1 MNSASLARTWGT
13 LLTLSWEKTLSVS
26 PSLAEGEP
34 SKSWDSLSAFRGLFY
49 REASCK
55 LHDDINIETSWIK
68 MRHRASCLCVQVRQ
82 HRASC
87 LCVELCLTCLY
98 SAFLIER
105 TPHLLVECSL
115 TIRTLPLLLVECS
128 LTRERS
134 NKNSV
139 LSSVAR
145 RVLSATEHSNKN
157 SL

>member
-1 MNSASLARTWGT
+1 LPHSDASFRL
-13 LLTLSWEKTLSVS
+13 
-26 PSLAEGEP
+26 
-34 SKSWDSLSAFRGLFY
+34 SLSAFRGLFY